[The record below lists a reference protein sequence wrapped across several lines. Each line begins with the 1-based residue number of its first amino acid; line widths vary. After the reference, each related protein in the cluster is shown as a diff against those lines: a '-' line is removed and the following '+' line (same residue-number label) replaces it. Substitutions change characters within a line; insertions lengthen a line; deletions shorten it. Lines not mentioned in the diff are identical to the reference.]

1 MNSAKSITFLRVEA
15 HMAAEQL
22 IEQILSKHPEVP
34 REQIEEKLA
43 KERKKTNGLISDETL
58 LRMIAA
64 EFGILLN
71 ANGRSPPELSMTSL
85 VPGLNNVSVVG
96 RVLAI
101 YKPKTFTGHK
111 NGKFASFF
119 IADKS
124 RILRVVFWNSKADLL
139 ESGEVKVGEIT
150 RVSHGYTKEG
160 REGIELHVGEK
171 SKIETCPQDVKE
183 SDFPTVNSF
192 LTQIRNIGQKHRN
205 KRVNIAGTLEG
216 IFKTSTFERQD
227 STPGKVMHFTLKD
240 ETGETSVVAWNEKAD
255 ELEAMLKEGMAL
267 RLVNAKVKTTESGNL
282 EIHVDSGTYAE
293 TFQSCQEYRK
303 VANLEEGL
311 THVNVNGTVVAK
323 PTLKEIKTVK
333 QELVNLATFQI
344 EDETGRVWV
353 SAWRQHALEVI
364 NLKTGDKIAVKNVYT
379 RKGFS
384 DQLEISTRDSTSIV
398 LSGQ

>member
-1 MNSAKSITFLRVEA
+1 
-15 HMAAEQL
+15 MAEEQL
-22 IEQILSKHPEVP
+22 IEQILSKHSEVS
-34 REQIEEKLA
+34 REQIEGRLTKEK
-43 KERKKTNGLISDETL
+43 KKTNGLISDEIL

-64 EFGILLN
+64 EFGVQLSI
-71 ANGRSPPELSMTSL
+71 NGKSPLELSMTCL

-96 RVLAI
+96 RVVAI

-124 RILRVVFWNSKADLL
+124 RLLRVVFWNSKANLL
-139 ESGEVKVGEIT
+139 ESGEVKVGEIV

-171 SKIETCPQDVKE
+171 SKIEASPPDLRE

-192 LTQIRNIGQKHRN
+192 VTQIKKIGQEHKN
-205 KRVNIAGTLEG
+205 KRVNIAGTLG
-216 IFKTSTFERQD
+216 RIFKISTFERQD
-227 STPGKVMHFTLKD
+227 STIGKVMRLTLKD

-255 ELEAMLKEGMAL
+255 ELEVLLKEGIAL
-267 RLVNAKVKTTESGNL
+267 RLVNAKVKITELGNV

-293 TFQSCQEYRK
+293 TFQPREEYQK
-303 VANLEEGL
+303 VASLKGDL
-311 THVNVNGTVVAK
+311 TQVNVNGIVVAK
-323 PTLKEIKTVK
+323 PTLKEIKTAN

-344 EDETGRVWV
+344 EDETGRIWI
-353 SAWRQHALEVI
+353 SAWRQHALKVI
-364 NLKTGDKIAVKNVYT
+364 SLKTGDKIAVKNAYI

-384 DQLEISTRDSTSIV
+384 DRLEISTRDSTSIV
-398 LSGQ
+398 TDYQ